1 MSAKGRKTIKT
12 MTLQSIRNSYFQ
24 EIRDYVFIT
33 IGLVMYAVGVNAF
46 HIPYQITSGGV
57 AGIGAI
63 LFYGFNFP
71 QAYTFFI
78 INIFLLFL
86 AVKVLGWRF
95 CIKTIYAVVVLTFLL
110 EIVRQWLASYGA
122 SHADEFVL
130 SPNGMPQIV
139 KDNAFMSTI
148 LGAAIE
154 GIGLGIVFLNNGST
168 GGTDIIAA
176 IVNKYRDV
184 TLGQVIMFFD
194 ILIISSS
201 GLLPGMG
208 ISQMLYGY
216 TALIIA
222 SFMLDYIVDRGRQSV
237 QFLIFS
243 RKYGEIADA
252 INSTGRGVT
261 VLQGEG
267 WYTHTERKVLVVL
280 AKKRE
285 STDIFRFIKK
295 IDPQAFVSQSK
306 VIGVFGEGFDHIKV
320 STEEETQGQ
329 VSGISLALQNL
340 QPQQR
345 AVVKMLYGIGRA
357 KLSVDDV
364 AFSLNLPKEEICN
377 IRDEALKRLE
387 QEGKMG
393 ELNEFL
399 K

>member
-1 MSAKGRKTIKT
+1 MIQLKTNY
-12 MTLQSIRNSYFQ
+12 LQ
-24 EIRDYVFIT
+24 EARDYVFIT
-33 IGLVMYAVGVNAF
+33 LGLIMYAVGVNAF

-78 INIFLLFL
+78 INIFLLIL
-86 AVKVLGWRF
+86 AVKILGWRF
-95 CIKTIYAVVVLTFLL
+95 CVKTIYAVVVLTILL
-110 EIVRQWLASYGA
+110 EIVRQAFSSYATAHPG
-122 SHADEFVL
+122 EFVL

-139 KDNAFMSTI
+139 KDDPFMSAI
-148 LGAAIE
+148 LGAVIE
-154 GIGLGIVFLNNGST
+154 GMGLGIVFLNNGST

-201 GLLPGMG
+201 GLIPDIH

-216 TALIIA
+216 STLVISSII
-222 SFMLDYIVDRGRQSV
+222 LDYVVESGRQSV

-243 RKYGEIADA
+243 RKYNDIADA
-252 INSTGRGVT
+252 ITSTGRGVT

-285 STDIFRFIKK
+285 STNIFRFIKK
-295 IDPQAFVSQSK
+295 VDPQAFVSQSK

-320 STEEETQGQ
+320 KAEAEMQQ
-329 VSGISLALQNL
+329 GISE
-340 QPQQR
+340 
-345 AVVKMLYGIGRA
+345 K
-357 KLSVDDV
+357 
-364 AFSLNLPKEEICN
+364 
-377 IRDEALKRLE
+377 DEALKVLSVQERSVMKMLFGIGRERMSLE
-387 QEGKMG
+387 DVAVSHNMKQEDIIKIKEKALKTLREQGKYDV
-393 ELNEFL
+393 LKEFID
-399 K
+399 